1 MFRVLEINYILV
13 SLVEILHQVK
23 IVLDI
28 FLNVNQNQL
37 QMN

>member
-13 SLVEILHQVK
+13 LLVEILHQVK